1 MEILDS
7 SEPFLRWDR
16 NLSELS
22 ESADNDNVLYSTV
35 STEMLK
41 DAQLITL
48 RITFFVCVAVI
59 NHDLVCECMC
69 DEVESFQGTGIQ
81 RNPVE
86 VFGSRGVKFK
96 RCRRSQFMMMITM
109 STYCH
114 KLLSCLGQE
123 GSYSASFVNCPSWLS
138 RNTL

>member
-48 RITFFVCVAVI
+48 RITFFVCR
-59 NHDLVCECMC
+59 C
-69 DEVESFQGTGIQ
+69 D
-81 RNPVE
+81 
-86 VFGSRGVKFK
+86 
-96 RCRRSQFMMMITM
+96 
-109 STYCH
+109 
-114 KLLSCLGQE
+114 
-123 GSYSASFVNCPSWLS
+123 
-138 RNTL
+138 